1 LSIVRLMD
9 ALCLH
14 ALIREAQPVLRGAK
28 IGRAVQP
35 DRWSLLLGFQR
46 GRGPGG
52 FLLSVRPDDP
62 VVALLWPPRVAPHA
76 PSRFADLFVSR
87 TKGALVERVEQLGLE
102 RIVALHVSGTAETP
116 GGMTLYAEML
126 GPRGGFVLVD
136 RTSGNVIGRH
146 RPHSRHGTGQGAE
159 RDDAYRPPPD
169 RGRVDPRSV
178 EAEEFCR
185 VVSPGLARGIEPAR
199 VLMSCFTGFSPI
211 MATDLVAR
219 ASLSSIASTIEQ
231 ARSLWKPF
239 ADLIGRLSKDEFEP
253 RVLLGNDGQ
262 ASGLAAFPLVT
273 IPADRQV
280 AYATMSEAV
289 GDYCADRGSIVARE
303 EARSALLRRLRREIA
318 TAARL
323 SARLEEEAALY
334 REPDLYTRKG
344 QLLLANRSAIRRG
357 ERVIALPDHGHPNG
371 RALEIE
377 LDPARSIEENARRYF
392 ALHRKA
398 KRGAE
403 IVRVRLAETAAR
415 LEKLGDQFAEAQGA
429 MRLEALQRI
438 EAAVGPIRRRP
449 ATGEKRGASARDAEG
464 PEPRVFN
471 SSDGL
476 SILVGRSGPGND
488 RLTWRLARPHD
499 LWLHAQGTPGSH
511 VVVRLQKG
519 KQAPPR
525 TLREAAQIAAY
536 YSRARGEAKVPVDY
550 ALRKYLRKP
559 RAGAPGVV
567 LLSREKT
574 IVVQPDPG
582 LVRRLHP
589 TARERDREV

>member
-1 LSIVRLMD
+1 MD

-35 DRWSLLLGFQR
+35 DRWSLLVTFQR

-52 FLLSVRPDDP
+52 LLLSVRPDDLI
-62 VVALLWPPRVAPHA
+62 VALLSPPRAAPDSR
-76 PSRFADLFVSR
+76 SRFADLFVSR

-102 RIVALHVSGTAETP
+102 RIVALHVSGTAETL
-116 GGMTLYAEML
+116 GAMTLYAEML

-136 RTSGNVIGRH
+136 RTSGRVIGRH
-146 RPHSRHGTGQGAE
+146 RPHSRHGIGQTAGLDE
-159 RDDAYRPPPD
+159 AYRPPPD

-178 EAEEFCR
+178 GAEEFCR
-185 VVSPGLARGIEPAR
+185 LVAAGLAGGTEPAR
-199 VLMSCFTGFSPI
+199 LLVSRFTGFSPM

-219 ASLSSIASTIEQ
+219 AGLSPIASTIEQ
-231 ARSLWKPF
+231 ARSLWNPF
-239 ADLIGRLSKDEFEP
+239 ADLISRLSRGEFEP
-253 RVLLGNDGQ
+253 RVLLGNDGEP
-262 ASGLAAFPLVT
+262 SGLAVFPLVT

-280 AYATMSEAV
+280 AYATMSEAIAA
-289 GDYCADRGSIVARE
+289 YCAGRAAVVARE
-303 EARSALLRRLRREIA
+303 AVRAALLRRLRQQIA

-323 SARLEEEAALY
+323 SVRLEKEAALY
-334 REPDLYTRKG
+334 QEPDLYARKG
-344 QLLLANRSAIRRG
+344 QLLLANRSVIRRG

-377 LDPARSIEENARRYF
+377 LDLARSIEENARRYF

-403 IVRVRLAETAAR
+403 IVKGRLAEAAGR
-415 LEKLGDQFAEAQGA
+415 LQKLQDLIGEVQGA
-429 MRLEALQRI
+429 MRLEVLQRI
-438 EAAVGPIRRRP
+438 DAAVGPMRRRP
-449 ATGEKRGASARDAEG
+449 PTGEKRGPNALNAAG

-476 SILVGRSGPGND
+476 PILVGRSGPGND

-499 LWLHAQGTPGSH
+499 LWLHAQGISGSH
-511 VVVRLQKG
+511 VVVRLEKG
-519 KQAPPR
+519 KQVPPR

-550 ALRKYLRKP
+550 ALRKYVRKP
-559 RAGAPGVV
+559 KASPPGVV

-589 TARERDREV
+589 TARQRDSEV